1 MRLTPVGMRTFK
13 TGLSVALTLLICN
26 ALKIENPFFA
36 LIASSMAVESSVSES
51 INVSKYR
58 MIGTMIGAT
67 IAIAFS
73 FLFHTNPI
81 SVGLGIIALI
91 YISNA
96 LKLKKSIKIST
107 IVFVAILVN
116 NDETTR
122 FEYAIYRSLDT
133 FIGLSVGT
141 LVNYYLRP
149 PNSKKDIYKFI
160 EKNTEQLRCFMTKL
174 MQNEPLDHFNITPYL
189 AAVEEKLKL
198 VQNETKLHL
207 YNIDEKNHFI
217 KQLEALKMAYIH
229 LSVIGPMLKPDEP
242 QNVYQ
247 YHLEAVE
254 SILTASLINQP

>member
-51 INVSKYR
+51 ISVSKNR
-58 MIGTMIGAT
+58 MIGTMIGAS

-73 FLFHTNPI
+73 FLFHTNPV
-81 SVGLGIIALI
+81 SVGLGIMALI
-91 YISNA
+91 YISNG

-122 FEYAIYRSLDT
+122 FEYAIFRSLDT
-133 FIGLSVGT
+133 FIGLSVGS

-149 PNSKKDIYKFI
+149 PNSKRDLCKFI
-160 EKNTEQLRCFMTKL
+160 DKNIHQLKAYL
-174 MQNEPLDHFNITPYL
+174 NDILLGEPLSAFNLTPYIT
-189 AAVEEKLKL
+189 AVEEKLKL

-207 YNIDEKNHFI
+207 YNLEEKNRFI
-217 KQLEALKMAYIH
+217 EQLESLKMAYLH
-229 LSVIGPMLKPDEP
+229 LSVIGPLLKPNEP
-242 QNVYQ
+242 QSVYN
-247 YHLEAVE
+247 YHLMAIEKLLNE
-254 SILTASLINQP
+254 SLINQS